1 MGVQI
6 SKIVPA
12 KEIELQDLSGKRIG
26 IDALNHC
33 YQFLSII
40 RDRFTGEPLRDSHGN
55 ITSHLSGVLYRTT
68 NLIEAGVKPVYVFDG
83 EVPEFKRKTVEERKM
98 IREEAR
104 KKWEEAVSKGEEAK
118 MYAQAA
124 VQFTDEMI
132 EDTKKLL
139 EYMGIPWIEGRSEG
153 EAQLAFMTVK
163 GDIWS
168 SASQDWDSILFG
180 ATRLVRNL
188 SITGKRKLPKKEMY
202 IEIKP
207 ELIELDKVLSGLGI
221 TQKQLIIIGILV
233 GTDYAPGIKGVGP
246 VTALKLVKE
255 QSLKKILEKR
265 KWESDVDP
273 EEIVEFFL
281 NPPVTDEYKL
291 DWTQPDKKKIMKFMV
306 DEHDFSAERVEKV
319 IDKLQTT
326 FSSRQASLKGFLEK

>member
-55 ITSHLSGVLYRTT
+55 VTSHLSGVLYRTT
-68 NLIEAGVKPVYVFDG
+68 SLIEAGVKPVYVFDG

-118 MYAQAA
+118 VYAQAA

-132 EDTKKLL
+132 EDVKKLL
-139 EYMGIPWIEGRSEG
+139 EYMGIPWIEGKSEG
-153 EAQLAFMTVK
+153 EAQLAFMTKK

-168 SASQDWDSILFG
+168 SASQDWDTLLFG
-180 ATRLVRNL
+180 SPRLVRNL
-188 SITGKRKLPKKEMY
+188 SITGKRKVPRKEVY

-207 ELIELDKVLSGLGI
+207 ELIELDKLLSKLGI
-221 TQKQLIIIGILV
+221 TQKQLITIGILI

-246 VTALKLVKE
+246 ITALKLVKE
-255 QSLKKILEKR
+255 ESLKKILEKK

-273 EEIVEFFL
+273 KEIFEFFL
-281 NPPVTDEYKL
+281 KPPVA
-291 DWTQPDKKKIMKFMV
+291 DK
-306 DEHDFSAERVEKV
+306 
-319 IDKLQTT
+319 
-326 FSSRQASLKGFLEK
+326 